1 MLTGNLFRNVF
12 DLRPKTFPTSS
23 GSGTT
28 QVATTPGPQSDAGLT
43 ITPGPLSPDL
53 PGAIPWWGFVL
64 IGVAAAGGTYYYL
77 DKKGTFR

>member
-12 DLRPKTFPTSS
+12 DLKPKTFPTSS

-28 QVATTPGPQSDAGLT
+28 QVATTSLPQTDAGTT
-43 ITPGPLSPDL
+43 ITADFAPDL

-64 IGVAAAGGTYYYL
+64 IGAAAAGGAYYYL

>member
-23 GSGTT
+23 SSGTT
-28 QVATTPGPQSDAGLT
+28 QVAKTPGPRT
-43 ITPGPLSPDL
+43 ITSGPLSPDL